1 MRFKLQRIL
10 ERSLFLAA
18 IVAFGYLGFVTI
30 DRVLYERR
38 AEADLEAMMQEAA
51 RERALVDAAPTSAA
65 RPRASATR
73 QPSATKAVPVLHQQ
87 APRRTLPEQP
97 LPLDGVRRRASHGP
111 LGKLEIKSAGV
122 SVVVGAASDHV
133 ALRRSAGHIQGTA
146 YPGDP
151 GNVGIAG
158 HRDTSFRGL
167 RKIKVGDRIAMKT
180 PDGSFE
186 YKVEALTTVDPEDI
200 EVLAPS
206 PYPTLTLVTCYPF
219 DFIGAAPQRFIVR
232 ARQVV
237 EPTRS
242 AGKGNS
248 ARATAR
254 G

>member
-38 AEADLEAMMQEAA
+38 AEADLEAMMREAA
-51 RERALVDAAPTSAA
+51 LERAAAPAPPPASLGRS
-65 RPRASATR
+65 RPSTDPR
-73 QPSATKAVPVLHQQ
+73 ATKATRAAHRKASP
-87 APRRTLPEQP
+87 RTLPAQP
-97 LPLDGVRRRASHGP
+97 LPLDGTRRRATHGP
-111 LGKLEIKSAGV
+111 LGKLEIRSAGV

-167 RKIKVGDRIAMKT
+167 RKVKVGDRIAMKT

-186 YKVEALTTVDPEDI
+186 YMVEALTTVDPEDI

-232 ARQVV
+232 ARQMV
-237 EPTRS
+237 EPTRA
-242 AGKGNS
+242 AGKGK
-248 ARATAR
+248 RGATAR